1 MEKIKEKLS
10 LIYCTETAEIILNS
24 KILVVGSGGIGCE
37 LVKSLSIS
45 GF

>member
-1 MEKIKEKLS
+1 MEYIKEKLS
-10 LIYCTETAEIILNS
+10 MIYCLETAEKILNS